1 MSTDRS
7 TFLTLDQVS
16 GYQTLDL
23 IAKTI
28 VEGFMSG
35 LHKSPYHGFS
45 VEYAEHRIY
54 NPGDSTR
61 HIDWK
66 MYAKTGRLY
75 TKSYEEETNLRAY
88 LVIDVS
94 SSMYYPR
101 ESHKKLLFSVYA
113 AAALA
118 HLLYKQRDGVGLFSF
133 SDNIEIEKPA
143 KSTHAHLHTLL
154 SSLSTLPTSTKKHK
168 KTNISKSLHYIAN
181 KISKRS
187 LIILFSDLFSEEGS
201 QSLTTALQHLRH
213 YQHEVLLLHVR
224 ERSSETELRFD
235 DRPYVFHS
243 LEGEGKLKINP
254 KEVQSVYS
262 QYMKEWEEDMYN
274 RCGML
279 GVDFFSVDTEENF
292 NRTLL
297 ACLIK
302 RAQM

>member
-1 MSTDRS
+1 MNTDRS
-7 TFLTLDQVS
+7 TFLTLEQITS
-16 GYQTLDL
+16 YQSLDL
-23 IAKTI
+23 IAKAI

-88 LVIDVS
+88 LVVDTS
-94 SSMYYPR
+94 SSMYYPKK
-101 ESHKKLLFSVYA
+101 SHKKLLFSIYA
-113 AAALA
+113 AASIA
-118 HLLYKQRDGVGLFSF
+118 HLLHKQRDAVGLFSF
-133 SDNIEIEKPA
+133 SNSIEIEKPA
-143 KSTHAHLHTLL
+143 KSTHTHLHTLL
-154 SSLSTLPTSTKKHK
+154 GALRTLPTLPKKYK

-181 KISKRS
+181 KIPKRS
-187 LIILFSDLFSEEGS
+187 LVILFSDLFSEESS
-201 QSLTTALQHLRH
+201 QLLTTALQHLRH
-213 YQHEVLLLHVR
+213 YQHEVLLFHVR
-224 ERSSETELRFD
+224 EAHSEKELRFD

-243 LEGEGKLKINP
+243 LEGEGKIKLNP
-254 KEVQSVYS
+254 KEVQSTYS
-262 QYMKEWEEDMYN
+262 QYMRDWEEN
-274 RCGML
+274 IQSRCGML

-302 RAQM
+302 RTQM